1 MKNELKKK
9 VFVDPG
15 SQGRPGWY
23 PTPPADR
30 DLLFYIQRNQN
41 QDAIVYK
48 VNRTPEGLINDHL
61 PMDAYWMRFTA
72 GGVRNELNE
81 YQNRLAYGYESS
93 KISSELYKFE
103 FVSYHD
109 MSFYINKIDGSS
121 DYRVVY
127 QEDGRNIAL
136 NNIYVYALE
145 FGVFPDVKYIEVF
158 GTDINSNEEHY
169 KKILI
174 EP

>member
-1 MKNELKKK
+1 MNNELKKK
-9 VFVDPG
+9 LYIDPG

-23 PTPPADR
+23 PAPPEDK

-41 QDAIVYK
+41 QDAIVYQ

-72 GGVRNELNE
+72 GGERNELNE

-93 KISSELYKFE
+93 KISSELYQFQ

-109 MSFYINKIDGSS
+109 MTFYINKLDDSNQYRVIYQIDGK
-121 DYRVVY
+121 
-127 QEDGRNIAL
+127 NIIL
-136 NNIYVYALE
+136 NNIYVYAVE
-145 FGVFPDVKYIEVF
+145 FGVFPDVKYIEFF
-158 GTDINSNEEHY
+158 GTDINSKEEHY
-169 KKILI
+169 KKIMI
-174 EP
+174 ER

>member
-9 VFVDPG
+9 IFIDPG

-23 PTPPADR
+23 PVPPADP

-41 QDAIVYK
+41 QDAIVYQ

-61 PMDAYWMRFTA
+61 PMDAYWMRFSA
-72 GGVRNELNE
+72 GGERRELNE
-81 YQNRLAYGYESS
+81 YQSRLAYGYESN
-93 KISSELYKFE
+93 KISSELYAFQ

-109 MSFYINKIDGSS
+109 MTFYINKLDKTSA
-121 DYRVVY
+121 YRVVY
-127 QEDGRNIAL
+127 QEDGKNIAL

-145 FGVFPDVKYIEVF
+145 FGVFPDVKYIEFF
-158 GTDINSNEEHY
+158 GTDLESNAEHY